1 MRLILLGPPGGG
13 KGTQA
18 RLLAERYKIPQI
30 STGDILRDAVK
41 NATELGK
48 KARKFMDKGMLVPD
62 DVVIGIIEDRIQYP
76 DCENG
81 FILDG
86 FPRTEKQAV
95 SLDAKLKDSRL
106 KIDVVL
112 DLVVDFDELN
122 KRLSGRRTCESCGR
136 GYHLETSPPREDG
149 ICDSCAG
156 NLIQRDD
163 DKSETIKKRL
173 EVFQENTEPLRDY
186 YKKRGILRQQKGQGD
201 IQNIF
206 KDVCR
211 AIEGL

>member
-18 RLLAERYKIPQI
+18 RLLAERYGIPQI

-41 NATELGK
+41 NATELGR
-48 KARKFMDKGMLVPD
+48 KAREFMDKGMLVPD
-62 DVVIGIIEDRIQYP
+62 EVVIGIIEDRIQYP

-86 FPRTEKQAV
+86 FPRTVKQAE
-95 SLDAKLKDSRL
+95 SLDAELSGLRL

-112 DLVVDFDELN
+112 DLLVDFDELN
-122 KRLSGRRTCESCGR
+122 KRLSGRRACGNCGK
-136 GYHLETSPPREDG
+136 GYHLEASPPRNEG
-149 ICDSCAG
+149 ICDSCGG

-173 EVFQENTEPLRDY
+173 EVFQENTEPLRGY

-206 KDVCR
+206 QDVCR

>member
-18 RLLAERYKIPQI
+18 RLLAERYNIPQI

-48 KARKFMDKGMLVPD
+48 KAREFMDKGMLVPD
-62 DVVIGIIEDRIQYP
+62 DVVIGIIEDRIQLP
-76 DCENG
+76 DCGNG

-86 FPRTEKQAV
+86 FPRTVKQAE
-95 SLDAKLKDSRL
+95 SLDAELRDLSL

-112 DLVVDFDELN
+112 DLLVDFDELN
-122 KRLSGRRTCESCGR
+122 KRLSGRRTCGNCGK
-136 GYHLETSPPREDG
+136 GYHLETSPPRNEG
-149 ICDSCAG
+149 ICDSCGG

-173 EVFQENTEPLRDY
+173 EVFQENTEPLRGY

-206 KDVCR
+206 QDICR

>member
-18 RLLAERYKIPQI
+18 RLLEERYKVPQI

-41 NATELGK
+41 NVTELGR
-48 KARKFMDKGMLVPD
+48 KAREFMDKGMLVPD
-62 DVVIGIIEDRIQYP
+62 EVVIGIIENRIQYP

-86 FPRTEKQAV
+86 FPRTVKQAE
-95 SLDAKLKDSRL
+95 SLDAKLRDLQL
-106 KIDVVL
+106 KIDMVL
-112 DLVVDFDELN
+112 DLLVDFDELN
-122 KRLSGRRTCESCGR
+122 KRLSGRRACGKCGK
-136 GYHLETSPPREDG
+136 GYHLETSPPSNDG
-149 ICDSCAG
+149 ICDSCGG

-173 EVFQENTEPLRDY
+173 EVFQENTEPLRGY
-186 YKKRGILRQQKGQGD
+186 YKKRGILRQRKGQGD

-206 KDVCR
+206 QDVCR
-211 AIEGL
+211 VIEGF

>member
-18 RLLAERYKIPQI
+18 RLLAERYGIPQI

-41 NATELGK
+41 NATELGR
-48 KARKFMDKGMLVPD
+48 KAREFMDKGMLVPD
-62 DVVIGIIEDRIQYP
+62 EVVIGIIEDRIQYP

-86 FPRTEKQAV
+86 FPRTVKQAE
-95 SLDAKLKDSRL
+95 SLDAELSGLRL

-112 DLVVDFDELN
+112 DLLVDFDELN
-122 KRLSGRRTCESCGR
+122 KRLSGRRACGNCGK
-136 GYHLETSPPREDG
+136 GYHLETSPPRNEG
-149 ICDSCAG
+149 ICDSCGG

-173 EVFQENTEPLRDY
+173 EVFQENTEPLRGY

-206 KDVCR
+206 QDVCR